1 MLSACKT
8 TKHLKE
14 GQLLLVENTIFIN
27 EVSKPQSKE
36 ESADTTQQAG
46 LFDKVFRKKALKTV
60 KSELKKSDLEPV
72 IKQRPNRKILGLVT
86 FNLRVWNYAETHR
99 KDKKL
104 NEFLRNKVGEAP
116 VIFEPILLN
125 KSVTQLNQLLENNG
139 YFDGLVTADTIH
151 VTRKI
156 FKSRPSKQKVKV
168 EYHVQTGKPY
178 RLKRINYSFEDMS
191 LRPLLDDK
199 SIQLNQPIFKP
210 RDRFQVELFD
220 QERSRITDIMKNLG
234 YFTFDQTHV
243 LFDIDT
249 NLNGEL
255 FNVSIRFRNLREQ
268 AQINNR
274 DTLLLSKHKKYRINQ
289 VIINENFSGTDK
301 FQIGFDTINNNNY
314 LFLFKGKPV
323 VRPTRLSRNIFVDQG
338 DYFSKSKTNYTYQ
351 RISSLSTFKFIDLK
365 YEESESEGTEGLL
378 DMRINL
384 TEAPKQSLT
393 LEGIGTNRSGNLGVS
408 TSLNYKNRNV
418 FRGAEQF
425 DLKLYGGVEA
435 QRTNSNI
442 NNRDVDFITRNTP
455 FNTYE
460 IGAQASITIPD
471 FLFRPKN
478 KDLPWFKEPKTSI
491 SASADRQ
498 VRPQYDR
505 TLFNLAYQMTMR
517 VRDQDLLTIAP
528 IDLSVIELEKDADF
542 EKQLLRTQN
551 SLLIN
556 SYNNH
561 IIPAGRASY
570 SQSTQNFKDPLQNYH
585 VYKVNFETAGNLPRL
600 ASKAFGVPYDR
611 ERDSYTIDSIA
622 FAQYIKLD
630 AEYTQY
636 YILSKHSQSV
646 YRGVAGLGVPL
657 KNLNALPF
665 ERSFFSGGANDMRAW
680 QARGL
685 GPGSL
690 ADTTTFG
697 IDQVG
702 EIKIEL
708 NLEYRFKIIK
718 QLEGAL
724 FADIGNIWLLTY
736 DPQRPGAEFNP
747 SRFINELA
755 VGPGAGVRFNFG
767 FFVLRFDGG
776 LQLRDPSLPEG
787 ERWIFESKNKTNQ
800 YRTAANIN
808 RVANDLP
815 TMEDWTPQFTFNLG
829 IGYPF

>member
-1 MLSACKT
+1 LLSACKT

-14 GQLLLVENTIFIN
+14 GQLLLVKNTITIN
-27 EVSKPQSKE
+27 ETSPLDLEANNSD
-36 ESADTTQQAG
+36 SASSSNIFNKILQ
-46 LFDKVFRKKALKTV
+46 KKKSPKLR
-60 KSELKKSDLEPV
+60 SELKRGDFEPV
-72 IKQRPNRKILGLVT
+72 IKQRPNRKILGLIS

-99 KDKKL
+99 KDKKF
-104 NEFLRNKVGEAP
+104 NEFLRLKVGEAP

-139 YFDGLVTADTIH
+139 YFEGTVTADTIP
-151 VTRKI
+151 VQRKL
-156 FKSRPSKQKVKV
+156 FKSRPRKKKVKV
-168 EYHVQTGKPY
+168 EYHIQTGKAY
-178 RLKRINYSFEDMS
+178 RLKRINYSFED
-191 LRPLLDDK
+191 LTLKTLLNDE
-199 SIQLNQPIFKP
+199 SIQLNKPAFAP
-210 RDRFQVELFD
+210 RDRFQVDLFD
-220 QERSRITDIMKNLG
+220 KERSRITDIMKNLG
-234 YFTFDQTHV
+234 YFTFDQTHI
-243 LFDIDT
+243 LFDVDT
-249 NLNGEL
+249 NLTGEF

-268 AQINNR
+268 VKINDR
-274 DTLLLSKHKKYRINQ
+274 DTLIHSAHKKYKINQ
-289 VIINENFSGTDK
+289 VIINESFNGTEK
-301 FQIGFDTINNNNY
+301 FQLGFDTIRNNNY
-314 LFLFKGKPV
+314 LFLYKSKPV
-323 VRPTRLSRNIFVDQG
+323 VRPTRLSRNIFVDPG
-338 DYFSKSKTNYTYQ
+338 DYFSKDKTNYTYQ

-365 YEESESEGTEGLL
+365 YEESESDGTDGLL

-384 TEAPKQSLT
+384 TEAPKQALT
-393 LEGIGTNRSGNLGVS
+393 LEGVGTNRSGNLGVS

-435 QRTNSNI
+435 QRSNSNI

-460 IGAQASITIPD
+460 IGAQATITIPD

-491 SASADRQ
+491 STSADRQ

-517 VRDQDLLTIAP
+517 IRDQDQLTIAP
-528 IDLSVIELEKDADF
+528 IDLSVIELEKDPDF
-542 EKQLLRTQN
+542 EKQLLLTQN

-561 IIPAGRASY
+561 IIPAGRVSY
-570 SQSTQNFKDPLQNYH
+570 SQSTQNFKNPLQNYH
-585 VYKVNFETAGNLPRL
+585 VYKINFETAGNLARL
-600 ASKAFGVPYDR
+600 GSKALGITYDQ
-611 ERDSYTIDSIA
+611 ERDSYIIDSIA
-622 FAQYIKLD
+622 FAQYLKLD

-646 YRGVAGLGVPL
+646 YRGIAGMGIPL

-665 ERSFFSGGANDMRAW
+665 ERSFFAGGANDMRAW

-690 ADTTTFG
+690 ADTATFG

-736 DPQRPGAEFNP
+736 DPQRPGAEFNAN
-747 SRFINELA
+747 RFITELA
-755 VGPGAGVRFNFG
+755 IGPGAGVRFNFG

-787 ERWIFESKNKTNQ
+787 ERWLFDPKIKTNQ
-800 YRTAANIN
+800 YRSTANIT
-808 RVANDLP
+808 RIANDLP
-815 TMEDWTPQFTFNLG
+815 TMENWSPQVTFNLG

>member
-1 MLSACKT
+1 M
-8 TKHLKE
+8 
-14 GQLLLVENTIFIN
+14 VENTILIN
-27 EVSKPQSKE
+27 ETDKLNLESKG
-36 ESADTTQQAG
+36 ADTTNQVSI
-46 LFDKVFRKKALKTV
+46 FSKIFRQKDSKKE
-60 KSELKKSDLEPV
+60 KSALKKSDFEPV
-72 IKQRPNRKILGLVT
+72 IKQRPNRKILGLVA

-99 KDKKL
+99 KDKKF

-125 KSVTQLNQLLENNG
+125 KSLTQLNQLLQNNG
-139 YFDGLVTADTIH
+139 YFDGIVTADTTH
-151 VTRKI
+151 VKRKI
-156 FKSRPSKQKVKV
+156 LKSRSAKQKVKV
-168 EYHVQTGKPY
+168 EYKVQTGKPY
-178 RLKRINYSFEDMS
+178 RLKRINYSFEDLT
-191 LRPLLDDK
+191 LRPLLNDEN
-199 SIQLNQPIFKP
+199 IQLNKPVFAP
-210 RDRFQVELFD
+210 RDRFQVDQFD
-220 QERSRITDIMKNLG
+220 QERARVTDIMKNLG
-234 YFTFDQTHV
+234 YFTFDQTHL

-249 NLNGEL
+249 NLSGEY

-268 AQINNR
+268 VQVNDR
-274 DTLLLSKHKKYRINQ
+274 DTLVLSKHKKYRINQ
-289 VIINENFSGTDK
+289 VIVNENFSGTDK
-301 FQIGFDTINNNNY
+301 FQVGFDTINNKNY
-314 LFLFKGKPV
+314 LYLYKGKPV

-365 YEESESEGTEGLL
+365 YEESESDGVEGLL

-478 KDLPWFKEPKTSI
+478 KDLPWFKEPKTTI

-517 VRDQDLLTIAP
+517 IREQDLLTIAP
-528 IDLSVIELEKDADF
+528 IDLSVIELDKDADF
-542 EKQLLRTQN
+542 ERQLLLTQN

-585 VYKVNFETAGNLPRL
+585 VYKVNFETAGNLARL
-600 ASKAFGVPYDR
+600 GAKAFGVAYNE
-611 ERDSYTIDSIA
+611 ERDSYVIDSIA
-622 FAQYIKLD
+622 FAQYVKLD

-636 YILSKHSQSV
+636 YILSKHTQSV
-646 YRGVAGLGVPL
+646 YRGIAGIGIPL
-657 KNLNALPF
+657 KNLNTLPF

-702 EIKIEL
+702 EVKIEL

-736 DPQRPGAEFNP
+736 DPQRPGAEFTP
-747 SRFINELA
+747 KRFINELA
-755 VGPGAGVRFNFG
+755 IGPGAGVRFNFG

-787 ERWIFESKNKTNQ
+787 ERWIFEPKGKTNQ
-800 YRTAANIN
+800 YRTVANIT
-808 RVANDLP
+808 RTANDLP
-815 TMEDWTPQFTFNLG
+815 TMEDWSPQFTFNLG